1 MSPSGD
7 LNTGQIDL
15 AWAHYGSEGGY
26 KKPSPSG
33 FIGARHIL
41 HDGGVAAGK
50 NLDSELG
57 IPGTV
62 EKNVMPDSAN
72 SLKALLDRDL
82 RERVVHAN
90 EARVHPI
97 VMAHSW
103 HVHPGRASGMRSGKL

>member
-1 MSPSGD
+1 MGT
-7 LNTGQIDL
+7 LWL
-15 AWAHYGSEGGY
+15 GGRIQEAFPVGLY
-26 KKPSPSG
+26 WSASY
-33 FIGARHIL
+33 L

-90 EARVHPI
+90 EAS
-97 VMAHSW
+97 ADLSSDE
-103 HVHPGRASGMRSGKL
+103 RARSGP